1 MLKTPFYG
9 PVGTLIA
16 QFHKKVTLMKAR
28 MILIC
33 VLLGLCGNAF
43 AQDIIHTI
51 DGRSIEA
58 KVLEINDDDI
68 LYKTFDNQDGPDY
81 RMSVGRVTRI
91 VFQNGTEKSFAPS
104 TILVPSPYVHDPY
117 GYYGPLEYRWGHYY
131 DRRGRLYAEQLKDYL
146 GVSLYGSDYRKA
158 RSQYQSGFILTIS
171 GAALVISSL
180 TCGAMLSDYNRGVA
194 AMNMP
199 SSMRGKDHSSIGA
212 LYVAGGIAGAACLGA
227 GIPLWIKGNRKL
239 NAIADD
245 YNQRYGRNAYGFQSS
260 LRVGAT
266 GNGIGLALNF

>member
-1 MLKTPFYG
+1 
-9 PVGTLIA
+9 
-16 QFHKKVTLMKAR
+16 MKAKL
-28 MILIC
+28 ILIC
-33 VLLGLCGNAF
+33 VLSGLCGNAF

-68 LYKTFDNQDGPDY
+68 LYKTFDNQGGPDY
-81 RMSVGRVTRI
+81 RMSVSRVARI

-104 TILVPSPYVHDPY
+104 TILVPSPYVHEPY

-131 DRRGRLYAEQLKDYL
+131 DRRGRLYAEQLQDYL

-158 RSQYQSGFILTIS
+158 SSQYQSGLWLSIG

-199 SSMRGKDHSSIGA
+199 SSMRGNDHSSMGA

-227 GIPLWIKGNRKL
+227 GIPLWIRGNRKL

-245 YNQRYGRNAYGFQSS
+245 YNQRYGRNAYGYKSS
-260 LRVGAT
+260 LSVGAT
-266 GNGIGLALNF
+266 GNGVGLALSF

>member
-1 MLKTPFYG
+1 
-9 PVGTLIA
+9 
-16 QFHKKVTLMKAR
+16 MKAKL
-28 MILIC
+28 ILIC
-33 VLLGLCGNAF
+33 VLSGLCGNAF

-81 RMSVGRVTRI
+81 RMSVGRVARI
-91 VFQNGTEKSFAPS
+91 VFQNGTQRSFAPS

-158 RSQYQSGFILTIS
+158 RSQYQSGFFLTIS

-199 SSMRGKDHSSIGA
+199 SSMRDDDHSSIGA

>member
-1 MLKTPFYG
+1 
-9 PVGTLIA
+9 
-16 QFHKKVTLMKAR
+16 MKAKL
-28 MILIC
+28 ILIC
-33 VLLGLCGNAF
+33 VLSGLCGNAF

-68 LYKTFDNQDGPDY
+68 LYKTFDNQGGPDY
-81 RMSVGRVTRI
+81 RMSVSRVARI

-104 TILVPSPYVHDPY
+104 TILVPSPYVHEPY

-131 DRRGRLYAEQLKDYL
+131 DRRGRLYAEQLQDYL

-158 RSQYQSGFILTIS
+158 SSQYQSGLWLTIG
-171 GAALVISSL
+171 GATLLVSSIIS
-180 TCGAMLSDYNRGVA
+180 GAMLSDHNRAVA
-194 AMNMP
+194 SMNMP
-199 SSMRGKDHSSIGA
+199 SSMRGNDHSSMGA

-245 YNQRYGRNAYGFQSS
+245 YNQRYGRNAYGYKSS
-260 LRVGAT
+260 LSVGAT

>member
-81 RMSVGRVTRI
+81 RMSVGRVARI

-158 RSQYQSGFILTIS
+158 RSQYQSGFFLTIS

-180 TCGAMLSDYNRGVA
+180 TCGAMLSDYNRGVE

-199 SSMRGKDHSSIGA
+199 SSMRGNDHSSMGA

-245 YNQRYGRNAYGFQSS
+245 YNQRYGRNAYGYKSS

>member
-1 MLKTPFYG
+1 MKTR
-9 PVGTLIA
+9 L
-16 QFHKKVTLMKAR
+16 
-28 MILIC
+28 ILIS

-51 DGRSIEA
+51 DGRSIQA

-68 LYKTFDNQDGPDY
+68 LYKTFDNLDGPDY
-81 RMSVGRVTRI
+81 RMSVSRVARI
-91 VFQNGTEKSFAPS
+91 VFQNGSEKSFAPS
-104 TILVPSPYVHDPY
+104 TLLVPSPYAYEPY

-131 DRRGRLYAEQLKDYL
+131 DRRGRLYAEQLQDYL

-158 RSQYQSGFILTIS
+158 RNQYQSGLWLTIG
-171 GAALVISSL
+171 GATLLVSSIISSIIS
-180 TCGAMLSDYNRGVA
+180 GDMLSDYNLGVA
-194 AMNMP
+194 SMNIP
-199 SSMRGKDHSSIGA
+199 SSMRDYGHFDLGA
-212 LYVAGGIAGAACLGA
+212 LDVAGGIAGAACIGA

-245 YNQRYGRNAYGFQSS
+245 YNQRYGRNAYGDKSS

>member
-1 MLKTPFYG
+1 
-9 PVGTLIA
+9 
-16 QFHKKVTLMKAR
+16 MKAR
-28 MILIC
+28 LILIC
-33 VLLGLCGNAF
+33 ALLGLCGNAF

-58 KVLEINDDDI
+58 IVLEINDDDI

-81 RMSVGRVTRI
+81 RMSVGRVARI

-131 DRRGRLYAEQLKDYL
+131 DRRGRLYADQLQDYL

-158 RSQYQSGFILTIS
+158 NSQYQWGLWLTIG
-171 GAALVISSL
+171 GAFLLTSSI
-180 TCGAMLSDYNRGVA
+180 TSGAMLSDYNRGVA

-199 SSMRGKDHSSIGA
+199 GGMQRNDHSGLGA
-212 LYVAGGIAGAACLGA
+212 LYVAGGIAGAASIGA

-245 YNQRYGRNAYGFQSS
+245 YNQRYGRNAYGYKSRLS
-260 LRVGAT
+260 VGAT
-266 GNGIGLALNF
+266 GNGVGLALNF

>member
-1 MLKTPFYG
+1 
-9 PVGTLIA
+9 
-16 QFHKKVTLMKAR
+16 MKAKL
-28 MILIC
+28 ILIC
-33 VLLGLCGNAF
+33 VLSGLCGNSF

-81 RMSVGRVTRI
+81 RMSVGRVARI

-131 DRRGRLYAEQLKDYL
+131 DRGFWLSIG
-146 GVSLYGSDYRKA
+146 GV
-158 RSQYQSGFILTIS
+158 
-171 GAALVISSL
+171 ALLVSSIIN
-180 TCGAMLSDYNRGVA
+180 GAMLSDYNRGVA
-194 AMNMP
+194 SMDMP
-199 SSMRGKDHSSIGA
+199 SSMRGNDHSSMGA

-245 YNQRYGRNAYGFQSS
+245 YNQRYGRNAYGYKSS
-260 LRVGAT
+260 LSVGAT
-266 GNGIGLALNF
+266 GNGVGLALNF

>member
-1 MLKTPFYG
+1 
-9 PVGTLIA
+9 
-16 QFHKKVTLMKAR
+16 MKAKL
-28 MILIC
+28 ILIC
-33 VLLGLCGNAF
+33 VLSGLCGNAF

-68 LYKTFDNQDGPDY
+68 LYKTFDNQGGPDY
-81 RMSVGRVTRI
+81 RMSVSRVARI

-104 TILVPSPYVHDPY
+104 TILVPSPYAYDPY
-117 GYYGPLEYRWGHYY
+117 GPYGPLEYRWGHYY
-131 DRRGRLYAEQLKDYL
+131 DRRGRLYAEQLQDYL

-158 RSQYQSGFILTIS
+158 CSQYQCGLWLTIG
-171 GAALVISSL
+171 GATLLVSSIIS
-180 TCGAMLSDYNRGVA
+180 GAMLSDHNRAVA
-194 AMNMP
+194 SMNMP
-199 SSMRGKDHSSIGA
+199 SSMRGNDHSSMGA

-245 YNQRYGRNAYGFQSS
+245 FNQRYGRNAYGYKSS
-260 LRVGAT
+260 LSVGAT
-266 GNGIGLALNF
+266 GNGVGLALSF

>member
-1 MLKTPFYG
+1 
-9 PVGTLIA
+9 
-16 QFHKKVTLMKAR
+16 MKAKL
-28 MILIC
+28 ILIC
-33 VLLGLCGNAF
+33 AWMALCGNAF

-68 LYKTFDNQDGPDY
+68 LYKTFDNLDGPDY
-81 RMSVGRVTRI
+81 RMSVSRVARI

-104 TILVPSPYVHDPY
+104 TILVPSPYAYDSY
-117 GYYGPLEYRWGHYY
+117 GPYGPLEYRWGHYY
-131 DRRGRLYAEQLKDYL
+131 DRRGRLYAEQLQDYL

-158 RSQYQSGFILTIS
+158 SSQYQSGLWLTIG
-171 GAALVISSL
+171 GATLLVSSIIS
-180 TCGAMLSDYNRGVA
+180 GAMLSDHNRAVA
-194 AMNMP
+194 SMNMP
-199 SSMRGKDHSSIGA
+199 SSMRGNDHSSMGA

-227 GIPLWIKGNRKL
+227 GIPLWIRGNRKL

-245 YNQRYGRNAYGFQSS
+245 YNQRYGRNAYGYKSS
-260 LRVGAT
+260 LSVGAT

>member
-1 MLKTPFYG
+1 
-9 PVGTLIA
+9 
-16 QFHKKVTLMKAR
+16 MKAKL
-28 MILIC
+28 ILIC
-33 VLLGLCGNAF
+33 AWMALCGNAF

-51 DGRSIEA
+51 DGYSIEA

-68 LYKTFDNQDGPDY
+68 LYKTFDNLDGPDY
-81 RMSVGRVTRI
+81 RMSVSRIARI

-104 TILVPSPYVHDPY
+104 TILVPSPFAYDPY
-117 GYYGPLEYRWGHYY
+117 GPYGPLEYRWGHYY
-131 DRRGRLYAEQLKDYL
+131 DRRGRLYAEQLQDYL

-158 RSQYQSGFILTIS
+158 RSQYQSGLWLTIG
-171 GAALVISSL
+171 GATLLVSSIISS
-180 TCGAMLSDYNRGVA
+180 AMLSDYNRGVA
-194 AMNMP
+194 SMNMP
-199 SSMRGKDHSSIGA
+199 SSMRSNEHSSVGA

-245 YNQRYGRNAYGFQSS
+245 YNQRYGRNAYGYKSS
-260 LRVGAT
+260 LRVGST